1 VATKTKLTYEDYET
15 FPDDG
20 NRYEI
25 IDGEVSVSPPPITPH
40 QWASGELTWFLGS
53 YVRARGLG
61 HIFYAPFAVRLGP
74 HDVLE
79 PDVLFISEAKMALV
93 DCRGMNGL
101 PDLCIEIA
109 SPSTRSRDR
118 TVKYE
123 RYAYFGVPE
132 YWIVNTDAQTVEV
145 FAIEN
150 HTYALLGIACGDEV
164 IASRVLPDLE
174 LRASALFTSR
184 W

>member
-1 VATKTKLTYEDYET
+1 MATRTKLTYEDYET

-25 IDGEVSVSPPPITPH
+25 IDGEVFVSPPPITPH
-40 QWASGELTWFLGS
+40 QWASAQLSRLIGNYVMQLNLGC
-53 YVRARGLG
+53 V
-61 HIFYAPFAVRLGP
+61 FYAPFAVRLGP
-74 HDVLE
+74 HDVFE
-79 PDVLFISEAKMALV
+79 PDVLFISESKMSLV
-93 DCRGMNGL
+93 DRQGMNGV

-109 SPSTRSRDR
+109 SPSTHSRDR

-132 YWIVNTDAQTVEV
+132 YWIVNADAQTVEV
-145 FAIEN
+145 FALEN
-150 HTYALLGIACGDEV
+150 HSYALLGIARGDEV
-164 IASRVLPDLE
+164 IVSRVLPNLA
-174 LRASALFTSR
+174 LRAAALFTSR

>member
-1 VATKTKLTYEDYET
+1 MATKTKLTYADYET

-53 YVRARGLG
+53 HVRARGLG
-61 HIFYAPFAVRLGP
+61 HLFYAPFAVRLSP

-79 PDVLFISEAKMALV
+79 PDVLFISEAKMSLV
-93 DCRGMNGL
+93 DRRGMDGV

-109 SPSTRSRDR
+109 SPSTRKHDR

-132 YWIVNTDAQTVEV
+132 YWIVDADARTVEV
-145 FAIEN
+145 FSLKDHIY
-150 HTYALLGIACGDEV
+150 TLLVIARGDEV
-164 IASRVLPDLE
+164 IISRVLPDLD
-174 LRASALFTSR
+174 LRASALFSSR